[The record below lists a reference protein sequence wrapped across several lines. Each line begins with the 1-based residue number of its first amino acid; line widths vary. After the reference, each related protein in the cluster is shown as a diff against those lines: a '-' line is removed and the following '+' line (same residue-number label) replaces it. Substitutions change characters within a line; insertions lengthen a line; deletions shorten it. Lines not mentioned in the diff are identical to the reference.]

1 MKVGSGRLDFTL
13 SALQKSGLSYSKVT
27 LLPLVNRYHPNA
39 ELGIPLVRWVVS
51 QFIAEGAG

>member
-13 SALQKSGLSYSKVT
+13 SAIQKSGLSYSKVT

-39 ELGIPLVRWVVS
+39 ELGIPLVRWVGLT
-51 QFIAEGAG
+51 APPG